1 MPYRLEM
8 NQKIIRYTNYQV
20 AADCKIIT
28 TYTHYKGWSP
38 QTSSVIDALQ
48 DEVHQMQIIFL
59 QWTNIS
65 LSILQ
70 AYYSLP
76 G

>member
-28 TYTHYKGWSP
+28 TCAHYKGWSP
-38 QTSSVIDALQ
+38 QTSSVIDTLQ

-59 QWTNIS
+59 QWTNIY